1 MNWPAIAVWM
11 RKEPPSIRNS
21 SATGGK
27 NTNMTDANDA
37 TSGSA
42 LVDFTQL
49 AAHLKHFAD
58 ERDWAQF
65 HSPKNLVMALTGE
78 VGELNEIFQW
88 MPEEASKEAG
98 RDPQT
103 AQAVQDELADV
114 LLYLVRLSS
123 VLGVDLDA
131 AVQQKLKANALRYP
145 ADKVRGSSQKHSQP
159 QAGESG
165 KD

>member
-1 MNWPAIAVWM
+1 MTEE
-11 RKEPPSIRNS
+11 RS
-21 SATGGK
+21 SEQ
-27 NTNMTDANDA
+27 DAL
-37 TSGSA
+37 
-42 LVDFTQL
+42 LVDVTRL
-49 AAHLKHFAD
+49 AARLDQFAT
-58 ERDWAQF
+58 ERDWTQF

-88 MPEEASKEAG
+88 MTDETSKAAG

-103 AQAVQDELADV
+103 AKAVQDELADV

-145 ADKVRGSSQKHSQP
+145 ADKVRGSSKKHSQP